1 MFIRT
6 QFTDFYL
13 ENQLPAIDAVIFS
26 RFEKQKSKMDR
37 IYNVKDSQRSI
48 EQTVTVAGF
57 GTMSQVAE
65 GSPTI
70 YDDPIQGFDKTYKHT
85 QFSLGFRTTRV
96 AMDDDRFGLIS
107 KLAGELGRSAYETIE
122 VQAANTLNNGFSSS
136 FPGPDGKALFATDH
150 PLLGGGTQANKPTT
164 DVDLDI
170 PGLQSALTT
179 FRGFIDDRRKRIQ
192 VTPKTLVVPKEL
204 EFAAKEI
211 LGGVWRADTANHTIN
226 SFLDRADDGSFD
238 QYVVWNYLTSAT
250 AWFVLGEKED
260 IELRWYWRERFSTI
274 HDIDFDSRSIKT
286 AGWMRFSFGW
296 SDYLGIYGSN
306 GP

>member
-6 QFTDFYL
+6 SFTDFYL
-13 ENQLPAIDAVIFS
+13 STQLPAIDAVIFS
-26 RFEKQKSKMDR
+26 RFEKKKSKMDKV
-37 IYNVKDSQRSI
+37 YHVKDSARSI

-57 GTMSQVAE
+57 GTMSQIAE
-65 GSPTI
+65 GAPTV
-70 YDDPIQGFDKTYKHT
+70 YDDPIQGFDKTYQHT
-85 QFSLGFRTTRV
+85 QFSLGFRTTKV
-96 AMDDDRFGLIS
+96 ALDDDRFGLIS

-122 VQAANTLNNGFSSS
+122 VQAANTFNNGFSGS
-136 FPGPDGKALFATDH
+136 FVGPDNVALFSTAH

-164 DVDLDI
+164 DVDLDV
-170 PGLQSALTT
+170 PALQQALTT

-192 VTPKTLVVPKEL
+192 VTPETLLVPGQL

-211 LGGVWRADTANHTIN
+211 LGGAWKSDTANHTIN
-226 SFLDRADDGSFD
+226 SFLDRQDDGSFNKF
-238 QYVVWNYLTSAT
+238 VVWDYLTSST
-250 AWFVLGEKED
+250 AWFVLGEKEE
-260 IELRWYWRERFSTI
+260 IELRWYWRERFSTV

-296 SDYLGIYGSN
+296 SDYLGLYGSN